1 MGERQSLKQLLEQG
15 RVFAPCIWDCM
26 SAKAA
31 EMSGFKAALL
41 SSGCMSFSMQGMPD
55 MGLLTLDEVLM
66 MTERITNI
74 SPLPLIVDAEDGYGD
89 SPVHAYW
96 TAKRLAKAGASAM
109 TIDDT
114 TGLRGWQRVMHGDQD
129 AYEVV
134 PVNEWLAKIKAAMD
148 ALEGTD
154 CMVIA
159 RTEAMYKYGLDEA
172 IERCMRAAEI
182 GAPMTLV
189 IGITNIEQCRK
200 INEKVPGL
208 KMYPDVF
215 CHDGKPDVVLSEV
228 EPLGFK
234 LVTAHCLETGAMRGM
249 VEYGTVNCQNE
260 STLYS
265 SQQGMGDKIPR
276 TMDPFGKMKWV
287 EMEAEYIRMFSKE

>member
-1 MGERQSLKQLLEQG
+1 MNSNTTLKQLLKEG

-31 EMSGFKAALL
+31 EMAGFKATLL

-55 MGLLTLDEVLM
+55 LGLLTLDEVLM

-89 SPVHAYW
+89 SPINAYM
-96 TAKRLAKAGASAM
+96 TAKRMAKAGASAI
-109 TIDDT
+109 TLDDT
-114 TGLRGWQRVMHGDQD
+114 TGLRGWQRVLSGQQ
-129 AYEVV
+129 AEYEVV
-134 PVNEWLAKIKAAMD
+134 PMNEWLAKVKAAVD
-148 ALEGTD
+148 ATEGTD

-159 RTEAMYKYGLDEA
+159 RTEAMYKYGIDEA
-172 IERCMRAAEI
+172 IERCVRAEEI

-189 IGITNIEQCRK
+189 IGLTNIDQCK
-200 INEKVPGL
+200 KVNERVRGL

-215 CHDGKPDVVLSEV
+215 SHNGKPDVILSEV

-249 VEYGTVNCQNE
+249 VEYGIENCRNE
-260 STLYS
+260 NTLYS
-265 SQQGMGDKIPR
+265 QEQGMGDKIPMTR
-276 TMDPFGKMKWV
+276 DPFGKMKWI
-287 EMEAEYIRMFSKE
+287 EMENEYIKMFQE

>member
-1 MGERQSLKQLLEQG
+1 MEKKVTLRQLLDEG

-55 MGLLTLDEVLM
+55 LGLLTLDEVLM

-89 SPVHAYW
+89 SPVHAYC
-96 TAKRLAKAGASAM
+96 TAKRLAKAGAMAM

-114 TGLRGWQRVMHGDQD
+114 TGLRGYQRLIGGEKSGYD
-129 AYEVV
+129 VV
-134 PVNEWLAKIKAAMD
+134 PVSEWLSKIKAALD

-154 CMVIA
+154 CMLIA

-172 IERCMRAAEI
+172 IERCVRAAEL
-182 GAPMTLV
+182 GVPMTLI
-189 IGITNIEQCRK
+189 IGLTNMEECEK
-200 INEKVPGL
+200 ISARVPGL

-215 CHDGKPDVVLSEV
+215 SHNGKPDVVLSEV

-234 LVTAHCLETGAMRGM
+234 LVTAHCLETAAMRGDGG
-249 VEYGTVNCQNE
+249 VRNCEPQ
-260 STLYS
+260 
-265 SQQGMGDKIPR
+265 K
-276 TMDPFGKMKWV
+276 
-287 EMEAEYIRMFSKE
+287 